1 MDALTC
7 KLRIKEEL
15 NFYFNPLFPSKIL
28 EESMKSEL
36 KNELLVELTTQESAA
51 IKGGRHG
58 ADDGPG
64 HDVGDDRGGRRNDD
78 GPGHR

>member
-1 MDALTC
+1 
-7 KLRIKEEL
+7 
-15 NFYFNPLFPSKIL
+15 
-28 EESMKSEL
+28 MKTDL
-36 KNELLVELTTQESAA
+36 KSNLLIELTTQEAAA
-51 IKGGRHG
+51 INGGRHG